1 MHTGWRQSRLAGV
14 LLRFS
19 ALLAILAP
27 AAVAGTPALA
37 KTHKAFGPT
46 AALQPAH
53 VPQSGPSY
61 YLALG
66 DSVPVWNG
74 THSYPNLI
82 LAHYQRK
89 LPGLTLNNLAISGE
103 STTSMLQ
110 GPQYSQALSFLKAH
124 SGHIALITIDIGGND
139 IVTCAFS
146 IATVDPGSPC
156 STQARATIR
165 RNLTAILTGLHAV
178 APRVPVIG
186 MSYYDPVLGDWLG
199 GGAFRSLAFAS
210 LGSLVILNRELVSL
224 YGGARNTADVQ
235 GVFRTLDF
243 RHSVASQWG
252 TVPVAVQRACAWLD
266 IQCQAGGPSGFGD
279 DPTDAGAV
287 AIAHA
292 FERKI
297 DRLCVHRRTAVLRRC

>member
-1 MHTGWRQSRLAGV
+1 MHPGWRQSRWAV
-14 LLRFS
+14 VFVRFS
-19 ALLAILAP
+19 TLLAILA
-27 AAVAGTPALA
+27 AAAIAGTPALA
-37 KTHKAFGPT
+37 KTHKAIGPT
-46 AALQPAH
+46 AALRPAH
-53 VPQSGPSY
+53 VAQSSPSY

-89 LPGLTLNNLAISGE
+89 LPGLTLTNLAISGE
-103 STTSMLQ
+103 DTTSMLRFQ
-110 GPQYSQALSFLKAH
+110 FPQAVNFLLAH
-124 SGHIALITIDIGGND
+124 RGHIALITIDIGGND

-156 STQARATIR
+156 STQARARIR
-165 RNLTAILTGLHAV
+165 TNLTAILAAIHVL

-199 GGAFRSLAFAS
+199 SPASRTLAFGS
-210 LGSLVILNRELVSL
+210 LGLLVTLNRELVSL

-235 GVFRTLDF
+235 GAFHTLDF
-243 RHSVASQWG
+243 RHSVPSPWG
-252 TVPVAVQRACAWLD
+252 TVPVAVQRACTWLD
-266 IQCQAGGPSGFGD
+266 IVCQVGADAGFGD

-287 AIAHA
+287 VIARA

-297 DRLCVHRRTAVLRRC
+297 DRLCVHPRRGVLRRC